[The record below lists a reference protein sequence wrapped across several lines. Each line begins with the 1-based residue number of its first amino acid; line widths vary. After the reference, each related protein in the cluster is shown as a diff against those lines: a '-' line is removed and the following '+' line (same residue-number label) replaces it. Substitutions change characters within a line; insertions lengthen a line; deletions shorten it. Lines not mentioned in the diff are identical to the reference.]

1 MTDIAASPPNCPIT
15 GLPAARLIQ
24 NIGSRFLQGLWRDS
38 FGVDATGSLA
48 DVKRFGLWESPCGLA
63 FFDPMTAGDAG
74 FYHGLYGRLGWHD
87 ILGAPGVR
95 RPEFTRGAALV
106 PNGAALLDVG
116 AGEGGF
122 SRFAP
127 GARYVGLEPN
137 AVSTIES
144 IDIRNE
150 TIERHAQSNAGAYDV
165 VCAFEVIEHVADPF
179 GFATAMVSCLKPGGR
194 FILGVPNWPSPLTDI
209 PDFAMNAPPHH
220 LTWWTENAL
229 RALCDRLGL
238 NVESVQGLPPGSHDT
253 LIYWMAR
260 LSPKLTGKRYFRAH
274 KGWYL
279 ALAWAW
285 LAGRVA
291 DALFTPPEGAT
302 PMTLLLSARR
312 PL

>member
-1 MTDIAASPPNCPIT
+1 
-15 GLPAARLIQ
+15 
-24 NIGSRFLQGLWRDS
+24 
-38 FGVDATGSLA
+38 
-48 DVKRFGLWESPCGLA
+48 
-63 FFDPMTAGDAG
+63 
-74 FYHGLYGRLGWHD
+74 
-87 ILGAPGVR
+87 
-95 RPEFTRGAALV
+95 
-106 PNGAALLDVG
+106 
-116 AGEGGF
+116 
-122 SRFAP
+122 
-127 GARYVGLEPN
+127 
-137 AVSTIES
+137 
-144 IDIRNE
+144 
-150 TIERHAQSNAGAYDV
+150 
-165 VCAFEVIEHVADPF
+165 
-179 GFATAMVSCLKPGGR
+179 
-194 FILGVPNWPSPLTDI
+194 
-209 PDFAMNAPPHH
+209 MNAPPHH